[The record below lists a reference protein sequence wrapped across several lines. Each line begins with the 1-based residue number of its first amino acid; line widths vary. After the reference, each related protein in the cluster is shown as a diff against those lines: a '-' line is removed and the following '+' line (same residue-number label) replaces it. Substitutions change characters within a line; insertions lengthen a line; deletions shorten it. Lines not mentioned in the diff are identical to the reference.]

1 MAKKEINKS
10 DDIKMGLTKKQRS
23 WIYTGTFTAIVI
35 LLFVFN
41 NMNGEP
47 EEGPYPPD
55 YISTVQNSSKIAPDF
70 ALKSVDGKT
79 VKLSDFKGKVVILDF
94 WATWCGPCKRG
105 IPDLIALKKEFGNK
119 GVEIIGISVDQG
131 NYIEQVKPFV
141 KDMKINYPIVYA
153 DSKVASNYGGVENI
167 PTTFVIDKKGNI
179 VSSYVGFT
187 TKETYINDINKALK

>member
-1 MAKKEINKS
+1 MAKKEINKP
-10 DDIKMGLTKKQRS
+10 DEIKMGLTKKQRS
-23 WIYTGTFTAIVI
+23 WIYTGTFIAIVF

-41 NMNGEP
+41 NTNGEP

-55 YISTVQNSSKIAPDF
+55 YISAVQGSLKIAPDF
-70 ALKSVDGKT
+70 ALKSVDGKI
-79 VKLSDFKGKVVILDF
+79 VKLSDFRGKVVILDF

-131 NYIEQVKPFV
+131 NYIEQVNPFV
-141 KDMKINYPIVYA
+141 KDMKINYPVVYA
-153 DSKVASNYGGVENI
+153 DSKVASNYGGVESI

-179 VSSYVGFT
+179 VSSYVGLNP
-187 TKETYINDINKALK
+187 KETYVNDINKALK